1 MSVKQVLIVGGG
13 MVGAACAIKL
23 AKQGMQV
30 CVIEQQVIDPQAV
43 LQSEQVDIRVS
54 AINRFSEQLLDEL
67 GAMPALRQNRIA
79 PYTQLEAYEDKP
91 EQLLFDCQELGA
103 SHLGHLVEN
112 KLLQAALWAQFEQYD
127 IKVCSPEG
135 PALQLLQTS
144 QGATLIYE
152 HEQFECDLIIAA
164 DGGRSRIRQLAG
176 IGVTGW
182 QYQQHCMGI
191 LIKLDAPQQTKTW
204 QQFKPSG
211 PIAFLPM
218 QYPYANLIW
227 YDEGAKLKQ
236 LQQLDKAALKK
247 QIEAHF
253 FTLPGDFEI
262 ETAAV
267 FPLARQ
273 HANTYIGRRVT
284 LIGDAAHT
292 INPLAGQGVNL
303 GFKDV
308 DALAKALADTSAN
321 LAGALV
327 HYQRTRRTDNLLMMS
342 MMDACYFGFSNSLS
356 PLKHLRNL
364 ALTAANKA
372 GPIKKQVLKHAMG
385 GIT

>member
-30 CVIEQQVIDPQAV
+30 CVIEQQVIDPQAI

-112 KLLQAALWAQFEQYD
+112 KLIQAALWAQFDQYD

-135 PALQLLQTS
+135 QAQQLLQTP
-144 QGATLIYE
+144 QGATLVYE
-152 HEQFECDLIIAA
+152 HEQFVCDLIIAA

-182 QYQQHCMGI
+182 QYQQQCMGI

-227 YDEGAKLKQ
+227 YDEGIKLKAM
-236 LQQLDKAALKK
+236 QQLDKDALKAK
-247 QIEAHF
+247 VIEHF
-253 FTLPGDFEI
+253 FALPGEFELVSS
-262 ETAAV
+262 AV

-273 HANTYIGRRVT
+273 HANTYVGQRLA

-308 DALAKALADTSAN
+308 VALAQAFEETDTLEAALKR
-321 LAGALV
+321 
-327 HYQRTRRTDNLLMMS
+327 YQGQRRGENLLMMT
-342 MMDACYFGFSNSLS
+342 MMDACYFGFSNSVT
-356 PLKHLRNL
+356 PLKRLRNL
-364 ALTAANKA
+364 ALSAANKA
-372 GPIKKQVLKHAMG
+372 GPLKRQVLKHAMG